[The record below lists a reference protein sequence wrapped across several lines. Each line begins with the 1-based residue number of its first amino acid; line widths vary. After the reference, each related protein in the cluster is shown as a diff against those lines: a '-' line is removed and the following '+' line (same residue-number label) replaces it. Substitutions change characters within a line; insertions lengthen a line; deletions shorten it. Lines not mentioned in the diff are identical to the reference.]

1 MLIDL
6 HAHSHLSKGC
16 ELDPRAVLE
25 RAALFGLDGVA
36 FTETNTQDGCDEL
49 FEIGAKSKVKVF
61 VGLELVTD
69 RGQYLCF
76 FPKPELA
83 PEPVQMWGSNREKP
97 WSAAECLPKVKGMGA
112 AIIAARPF
120 DRDSPNPA
128 MDFVRSLT
136 LLSAVEGYNARV
148 KQTANDLAVEAA
160 EALKLPCTGGSDVRG
175 SLDEMGRGATFFKN
189 PVTTQAQLVAEL
201 LKGEFWPVMAGE
213 LPRLT
218 RPGEAQAA
226 RKQGGGGGG
235 GGKRR
240 RGGGGGGGRR

>member
-6 HAHSHLSKGC
+6 HAHSYLSKGC
-16 ELDPRAVLE
+16 DLDPRNVLE
-25 RAALFGLDGVA
+25 RAAMFGLDGVA

-49 FEIGAKSKVKVF
+49 FDLGAKAKLKVF
-61 VGLELVTD
+61 VGLELLTD

-83 PEPVQMWGSNREKP
+83 PEPVQLWGSNRDKP
-97 WSAAECLPKVKGMGA
+97 WSAAECLPKLKSLGA
-112 AIIAARPF
+112 AIVAARPY
-120 DRDSPNPA
+120 DRDSQNPA
-128 MDFVRSLT
+128 MDFIRSLN

-148 KQTANDLAVEAA
+148 KQTSNDLAVEAA
-160 EALKLPCTGGSDVRG
+160 EALKLPCTGGSDARG
-175 SLDEMGRGATFFKN
+175 SLDEVGRGATFFKRDIK
-189 PVTTQAQLVAEL
+189 TQPELVAEL

-226 RKQGGGGGG
+226 RK
-235 GGKRR
+235 
-240 RGGGGGGGRR
+240 GGGGGRGGKQRRRR